1 MSDICE
7 TTPALI
13 PGKPTLNIA
22 TEITFS
28 DSLKTAQAAL
38 KSIDR
43 LFLLPERT
51 ADSAAVVNYIAC
63 GLEGSSA

>member
-1 MSDICE
+1 MPDICE
-7 TTPALI
+7 TNPALI

-28 DSLKTAQAAL
+28 ASLKTAQAAL

-43 LFLLPERT
+43 
-51 ADSAAVVNYIAC
+51 
-63 GLEGSSA
+63 